1 MIGLDT
7 NVLVRYIV
15 QDDPQQTRKAT
26 RWIEGSCTEENPGF
40 IAHVVLC
47 ELVWVLTSAYR
58 YPKPSVVGVLEQI
71 LRIAQLRVEDPEL
84 AWLSVNDYRR
94 SNADFSDHLIG
105 RLNAAHGCAKTIT
118 FNRSAESAAGFE
130 LIR

>member
-71 LRIAQLRVEDPEL
+71 LRVAQLRVEDPEL

-105 RLNAAHGCAKTIT
+105 RRNAAHGCEKTIT
-118 FNRSAESAAGFE
+118 FDRSAESAAGFE